1 MNNLVRSRNDEAINS
16 TRNRIYSL
24 KVFPSLPLDIYFLFF
39 SELIQYARQ
48 RLPEYVCGRRLYAGT
63 DKYTKIQGPR
73 FQKNYIFARDQKGD
87 LHGTS
92 FQSSPK
98 INPMLITRLF
108 AYNESLQHQTSFTK
122 KDLFFVRPLSSV
134 HLFPSDQRFE
144 TIEFLDRQNFG
155 RYNSRSGPEKG

>member
-1 MNNLVRSRNDEAINS
+1 MNNLVRPLSVESKNALLQRRLSLACSEIRSRNDEAINC

-24 KVFPSLPLDIYFLFF
+24 KVFHSLPLDIYFLFF

-98 INPMLITRLF
+98 INRMLMFTMKVYNTRPVSL
-108 AYNESLQHQTSFTK
+108 AGPKKGES
-122 KDLFFVRPLSSV
+122 
-134 HLFPSDQRFE
+134 
-144 TIEFLDRQNFG
+144 
-155 RYNSRSGPEKG
+155 